1 MIVRVFEIDI
11 EPWIFSDMPKMK
23 PGSKPAAEANP
34 SPSTRNQPT
43 ASGPVR
49 NKPGQAQ
56 KKKKRSGKFWS
67 YPPSSFQPSLHS
79 NNINNNSN

>member
-1 MIVRVFEIDI
+1 M
-11 EPWIFSDMPKMK
+11 SKMK

-56 KKKKRSGKFWS
+56 KKKKRSGKF
-67 YPPSSFQPSLHS
+67 
-79 NNINNNSN
+79 